1 MVKQSS
7 GMASLAAAIVVAIT
21 GLVPIIWLMTS
32 PVEESVVEG
41 EAVVVE
47 STTTLT
53 EPTVVVEA
61 VPDLEVDEL
70 DPAVVRVLQANGY
83 AELTARSSLEE
94 ELPDAVTRLLIERGV
109 VLTVVE
115 DEPNPEGS

>member
-1 MVKQSS
+1 MVKESS
-7 GMASLAAAIVVAIT
+7 SIASLAAAIVVGIT

-47 STTTLT
+47 STATLPETTVT
-53 EPTVVVEA
+53 VEA

-83 AELTARSSLEE
+83 AELTARTSLEE

-115 DEPNPEGS
+115 EEPNPEGS